1 MKHLVF
7 YDGQCGLCDRVVKW
21 ILKHDTKDVFVFAP
35 LQGST
40 AQDVLKNLPPEQKK
54 LDTLILI
61 ENYGSPESK
70 MYMLGKGAFR
80 ICWLL
85 GGVWSALGIF
95 SFLPG
100 WLYNWGYR
108 IVAANRHRLFSV
120 ESCTLPSQK
129 DRVKF
134 LP

>member
-7 YDGQCGLCDRVVKW
+7 YDGQCGLCDRVVQW
-21 ILKHDTKDVFVFAP
+21 ILQHDKKDAFVFAP
-35 LQGST
+35 LQGLT
-40 AQDVLKNLPPEQKK
+40 AKETLKNLPPEQKQ

-61 ENYGSPESK
+61 ENYGSDDSK

-80 ICWLL
+80 ICWLM
-85 GGVWSALGIF
+85 GSPWSIPGAI

-108 IVAANRHRLFSV
+108 IVAANRHRLFDN
-120 ESCTLPSQK
+120 ESCRLPSIK
-129 DRVKF
+129 DKSKF